1 MNQKKTDQIDS
12 QYDPAK
18 RSTDEDS
25 NKEKAFNMGVSNQDA
40 EIEVDV
46 STFSNIELIKK
57 GEEYTENLELE
68 KAVQIYDEGLRRFP
82 NDTVIMDAYTDLLLQ
97 MDQTQKAREII
108 ERSIQLNPNKEGLKY
123 LNFAEML
130 RGHESL

>member
-1 MNQKKTDQIDS
+1 
-12 QYDPAK
+12 
-18 RSTDEDS
+18 
-25 NKEKAFNMGVSNQDA
+25 MGVSNQDA

-108 ERSIQLNPNKEGLKY
+108 ERSIQLNPSKEGLKY

>member
-25 NKEKAFNMGVSNQDA
+25 NNQIAFNMGVSNQDA

>member
-25 NKEKAFNMGVSNQDA
+25 NNQIAFNMGVSNQDA

-108 ERSIQLNPNKEGLKY
+108 ERSIQLNPSKEGLKY

>member
-1 MNQKKTDQIDS
+1 
-12 QYDPAK
+12 
-18 RSTDEDS
+18 
-25 NKEKAFNMGVSNQDA
+25 MGVSNQDA

>member
-1 MNQKKTDQIDS
+1 MDS
-12 QYDPAK
+12 GFVK
-18 RSTDEDS
+18 RCSFLYQNNT
-25 NKEKAFNMGVSNQDA
+25 
-40 EIEVDV
+40 
-46 STFSNIELIKK
+46 NIELIKK